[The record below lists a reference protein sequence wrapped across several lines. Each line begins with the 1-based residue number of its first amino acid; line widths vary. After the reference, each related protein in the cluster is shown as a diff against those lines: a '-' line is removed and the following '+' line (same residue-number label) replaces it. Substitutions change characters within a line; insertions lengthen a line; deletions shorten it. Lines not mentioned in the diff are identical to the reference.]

1 MVDPRDLRPA
11 AGRHGQASRLPQLH
25 HEAGDPGGVHPGRG
39 DLLHAG
45 GERLQARHFDD
56 QVLAQNK
63 ISGAARAMVVTNG
76 IERAIQYYHAICDYL
91 VERKSRY
98 QKLVASSGEEARRVR
113 ARLSQR
119 RRHLLRCAPKGAVR
133 EYRLR

>member
-1 MVDPRDLRPA
+1 MVTYYMRV
-11 AGRHGQASRLPQLH
+11 AS
-25 HEAGDPGGVHPGRG
+25 DYK
-39 DLLHAG
+39 
-45 GERLQARHFDD
+45 
-56 QVLAQNK
+56 LAT
-63 ISGAARAMVVTNG
+63 STTRCWRRTRSAARRGRMVVTNG

-98 QKLVASSGEEARRVR
+98 QKLVGSSGEEARRVR